1 MSVFHPIRAERALQ
15 MRALSE
21 PSKWI
26 SLLIVFISATFF
38 TLFTFDGR
46 YDFSYRIS
54 NPRLWQYFLAMFS
67 GGALGV
73 AGLLLQKLTKN
84 PLADISLLGIGSL
97 NIIAISLY
105 IFFQFDGEKASVP
118 SLKVILPFISLA
130 ASLIGTCLIY
140 FLSKNKKNTQSF
152 VISGIS
158 FQFFCEAI
166 SVAILSFVNSDR
178 DQASQISR
186 EIANYSYGRIP
197 DLQDISAFPHWRIV
211 TIISFILITIT
222 VGLVWLFR
230 RELEIIELGDD
241 YAISQGIQIEKL
253 KKMFFVVIAVLA
265 GLESALIGTISLLG
279 IIAPHI
285 AKFIF
290 GNKASSNVLVSFICG
305 ALLVVLAT
313 FLSVNYGQNIPIGV
327 LSTAI
332 ITPIFLFLILKQRGI

>member
-1 MSVFHPIRAERALQ
+1 MSVNRALQ
-15 MRALSE
+15 LRTLSE

-26 SLLIVFISATFF
+26 SLLIVCCSATFF
-38 TLFTFDGR
+38 TLFTFNGY
-46 YDFSYRIS
+46 YDFNIHRIS
-54 NPRLWQYFLAMFS
+54 NLRLWQYFLATFS

-97 NIIAISLY
+97 NIIAISFY
-105 IFFQFDGEKASVP
+105 IFVTFDGEKASVP
-118 SLKVILPFISLA
+118 ILKLILPFVSLL
-130 ASLIGTCLIY
+130 ASIFGTSLIY

-152 VISGIS
+152 VISGIA

-166 SVAILSFVNSDR
+166 SVAILSVVTNNKDN
-178 DQASQISR
+178 ASLISK
-186 EIANYSYGRIP
+186 EIANYSYGRLPNLEEITA
-197 DLQDISAFPHWRIV
+197 LPHWRIV
-211 TIISFILITIT
+211 TIISFVLIAFI

-241 YAISQGIQIEKL
+241 YAISQGIQIKKV
-253 KKMFFVVIAVLA
+253 KKMFFVIIALLA
-265 GLESALIGTISLLG
+265 GIESSLIGTISLLG

-305 ALLVVLAT
+305 ALLVVSAT
-313 FLSVNYGQNIPIGV
+313 FFSVNFGGDIPIGI

-332 ITPIFLFLILKQRGI
+332 ITPIFLFLILRQKSI